1 MRAVLTRWRRSR
13 ASGSADE
20 APSPLAPA
28 DTAAGRSLTL
38 VVAIMTFLAALSAGA
53 AVLVANASAEWRGE
67 AAREAT
73 IQLQAG
79 KGRDIEAD
87 LKTAA
92 AIAEKTPGVSGVR
105 IYTRAESEALLA
117 PWLGEGLD
125 LSDLPTPRLIV
136 LRFATDGAADL
147 GGLRRDLAAAL
158 PDATLDDHHLTIAR
172 LGDMARAVVLVALA
186 IFGLVLVALGLVI
199 ASATRAA
206 VAANHDIV
214 DILNILGADDTL
226 IAGEFRRRFLSFGL
240 RGALIGGGG
249 ALVFFALGQF
259 LARQWRATAGAE
271 QMQAMFGDFALD
283 PMGYSLIL
291 ALVAA
296 VAWFTAWL
304 SQRTVFQYLSD
315 QD

>member
-1 MRAVLTRWRRSR
+1 MLNRLRRAL
-13 ASGSADE
+13 APGSARD

-38 VVAIMTFLAALSAGA
+38 VVAIMTFLAAMSAGA

-87 LKTAA
+87 LQTAA
-92 AIAEKTPGVSGVR
+92 GIAEKTPGVGGAR
-105 IYTRAESEALLA
+105 IYTRAESEALLR

-136 LRFATDGAADL
+136 LRLESNGPADL
-147 GGLRRDLAAAL
+147 DRLRRDLAAAL

-172 LGDMARAVVLVALA
+172 LGDMAGAVVLAAVA
-186 IFGLVLVALGLVI
+186 IFALVLIALGIVI

-206 VAANHDIV
+206 VAANRDIV
-214 DILNILGADDTL
+214 DVLHILGADDAR

-249 ALVFFALGQF
+249 AIAFFALGR
-259 LARQWRATAGAE
+259 LLVDRWRSTAGAG
-271 QMQAMFGDFALD
+271 QMQAMFGDFVLD
-283 PMGYSLIL
+283 PSGYGLIL
-291 ALVAA
+291 ALVAG
-296 VAWFTAWL
+296 VAWLTAWL
-304 SQRTVFQYLSD
+304 SQRTVFQYLKD
-315 QD
+315 ADG